1 MLRSITLLSE
11 GQEGFIRLP
20 RSNSRVYKQSYI
32 HYFDEMMNRLYKA
45 FSTSRLRS
53 HLLFIVDILL
63 MEKEKDD
70 ILLFVSDS
78 ILKNSMMRG

>member
-1 MLRSITLLSE
+1 
-11 GQEGFIRLP
+11 
-20 RSNSRVYKQSYI
+20 
-32 HYFDEMMNRLYKA
+32 MMNRLYKA

-63 MEKEKDD
+63 MKKEKDD

-78 ILKNSMMRG
+78 ILKNSMMRT